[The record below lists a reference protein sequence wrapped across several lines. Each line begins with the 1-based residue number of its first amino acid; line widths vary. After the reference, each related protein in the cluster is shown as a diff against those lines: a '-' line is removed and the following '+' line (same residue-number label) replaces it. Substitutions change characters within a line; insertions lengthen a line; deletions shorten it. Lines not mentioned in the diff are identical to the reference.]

1 MKGKKKRVRNAEKTK
16 AGTIKKKRKYTGG
29 GKKRQERKKKA
40 KREKEIIRGRKR

>member
-29 GKKRQERKKKA
+29 RNNR
-40 KREKEIIRGRKR
+40 R